1 MRVLPKETK
10 ITARE
15 AVATAPQ
22 PFQWGSMATAQ
33 LFASRTWSDGAA
45 FHFQRSGSE
54 VAWVSTRHRVSL
66 QLAPVR
72 NVSIQ
77 VDGGRTQDYP
87 ALAPLSFT
95 PANIALRTVMP
106 AIAAVAIM
114 QSPET
119 YDDLAAELTNVG
131 RIDIEPLWSIED
143 PVLDRLARFV
153 QREIDGAFGDD
164 LLMPV
169 LSRAIAVQ
177 VARHF
182 VGPEAKLVQ
191 TGKLA
196 AGRIS
201 RVLDYID
208 AHLGEELSLY
218 AIADVA
224 CLSPFHFTRCFKYT
238 VGSGL
243 HQYVI
248 RRRIQRAKGLIALTG
263 MSLAEI
269 ALSVGFDSQ
278 AALTTRFTREV
289 GISPGAY
296 RREFVG
302 SRREERASDEQ
313 C

>member
-1 MRVLPKETK
+1 MEIRPG
-10 ITARE
+10 E
-15 AVATAPQ
+15 AVTTAAQ
-22 PFQWGSMATAQ
+22 PFQWGSMATAE
-33 LFASRTWSDGAA
+33 LFASHSWSGGGA
-45 FHFQRSGSE
+45 FHFRRSAAE
-54 VAWVSTRHRVSL
+54 MAWVGAQHRVSL

-72 NVSIQ
+72 NASIQ
-77 VDGGRTQDYP
+77 VEGGRTQDYP

-95 PANIALRTVMP
+95 PANVAIRTVMP
-106 AIAAVAIM
+106 EGTVVAVM

-119 YDDLAAELTNVG
+119 YDDLAAELTNIG
-131 RIDIEPLWSIED
+131 RIDIVPLWSIDD

-177 VARHF
+177 VARHL
-182 VGPEAKLVQ
+182 VGPDATLAQ
-191 TGKLA
+191 AGKLA

-201 RVLDYID
+201 RVIDYID
-208 AHLGEELSLY
+208 AHLGEQLSLY

-224 CLSPFHFTRCFKYT
+224 CLSPFHFTRCFKHT
-238 VGSGL
+238 IGSGL

-269 ALSVGFDSQ
+269 AVSVGFDSQ
-278 AALTTRFTREV
+278 AALTSRFTREV

-302 SRREERASDEQ
+302 SARGKGIG
-313 C
+313 